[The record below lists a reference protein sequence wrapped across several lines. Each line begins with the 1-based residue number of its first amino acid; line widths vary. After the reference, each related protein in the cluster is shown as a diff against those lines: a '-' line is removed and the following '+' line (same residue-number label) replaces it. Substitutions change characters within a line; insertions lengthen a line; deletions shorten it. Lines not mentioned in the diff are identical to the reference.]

1 MRELIHTEERDGFY
15 IQFYAMPEHMS
26 PNDCF
31 DDDGQTARDIEAGVY
46 EWFTACVVAS
56 KAGVELGADYL
67 GGCCYPSASDFIEEL
82 YYEDMALAAMNE
94 ARERIALLC
103 KEAV

>member
-15 IQFYAMPEHMS
+15 IRFYAMPEHTA
-26 PNDCF
+26 PDDCF
-31 DDDGQTARDIEAGVY
+31 DDDGQTARDIAAGVY
-46 EWFTACVVAS
+46 EWFTACVTAS

-67 GGCCYPSASDFIEEL
+67 GCCCYERAADFVEEL

-94 ARERIALLC
+94 ARETIALLC
-103 KEAV
+103 RETA